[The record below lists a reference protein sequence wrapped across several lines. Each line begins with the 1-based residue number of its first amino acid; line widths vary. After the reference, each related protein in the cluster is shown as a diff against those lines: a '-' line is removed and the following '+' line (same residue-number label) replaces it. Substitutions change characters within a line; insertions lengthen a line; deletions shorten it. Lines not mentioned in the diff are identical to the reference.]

1 MSATPEAALICGYKI
16 SRESV
21 SKLDEDLF
29 EEYEEYFFDTDPW
42 GEKDDYIFGVVIEKV
57 SDGNPCEK
65 VLVSE
70 GGYLKFY
77 EMTEIF
83 CKLFGKYEIPNDYLV
98 FRWN

>member
-16 SRESV
+16 ARESV
-21 SKLDEDLF
+21 SKLGEDLF

-42 GEKDDYIFGVVIEKV
+42 AEKGDYIFGIIIEKV

-65 VLVSE
+65 VFVPE
-70 GGYLKFY
+70 GHLKVY